1 MATRMRNNAEPV
13 EVLIADDQ
21 TLFRTGLARMLAS
34 DPRVKVVGQAR
45 DGQEALDQG
54 LARKPNV
61 VLMDVQMPKLT
72 GFEVTRSLRRA
83 LPAIQVLAMSAFV
96 DKSTVREA
104 LASGAKGFVDKNV
117 TFEEILQR
125 ILDLSPRTRSK
136 MSRPAGM
143 TSREL
148 AIVKQVAGGLSNK
161 QIARRL
167 GISEKTV
174 RNHLSS
180 AFHKLRASNRTEAV
194 LNAMR
199 MGLVSA

>member
-1 MATRMRNNAEPV
+1 MRTNAEPV

-34 DPRVKVVGQAR
+34 DPRIKVVGQAR

-54 LARKPNV
+54 LVRKPNV
-61 VLMDVQMPKLT
+61 ILMDVQMPKMT
-72 GFEVTRSLRRA
+72 GFEATRSLRRA
-83 LPAIQVLAMSAFV
+83 VPAIQVLAMSAFS
-96 DKSTVREA
+96 DRATIREA

-125 ILDLSPRTRSK
+125 ILDLSPKSRSK
-136 MSRPAGM
+136 GIRPAGM
-143 TSREL
+143 TTREL
-148 AIVKQVAGGLSNK
+148 AIIKQVAGGLSNK

-174 RNHLSS
+174 RNHLSA

>member
-1 MATRMRNNAEPV
+1 MATRVRNSAEPI

-21 TLFRTGLARMLAS
+21 TLFRAGLARMLAS
-34 DPRVKVVGQAR
+34 DPRIKVVGQSR
-45 DGQEALDQG
+45 DGQEALDHG
-54 LARKPNV
+54 LARKPHV
-61 VLMDVQMPKLT
+61 VIMDVQMPKLT
-72 GFEVTRSLRRA
+72 GFEATRSLRRA
-83 LPAIQVLAMSAFV
+83 LPAIQVLAMSAFA
-96 DKSTVREA
+96 DKATIREA
-104 LASGAKGFVDKNV
+104 LASGARGFVDKNV

-125 ILDLSPRTRSK
+125 ILELSPKSK
-136 MSRPAGM
+136 RSRPAGM

-199 MGLVSA
+199 MGLVTA

>member
-1 MATRMRNNAEPV
+1 VRTNAEPV

-34 DPRVKVVGQAR
+34 DPRIKVVGQAR

-54 LARKPNV
+54 LVRKPNV
-61 VLMDVQMPKLT
+61 ILMDVQMPKMT
-72 GFEVTRSLRRA
+72 GFEATRSLRRA
-83 LPAIQVLAMSAFV
+83 VPAIQVLAMSAFS
-96 DKSTVREA
+96 DRATIREA

-125 ILDLSPRTRSK
+125 ILDLSPKSRSK
-136 MSRPAGM
+136 GIRPAGM
-143 TSREL
+143 TTREL
-148 AIVKQVAGGLSNK
+148 AIIKQVAGGLSNK

-174 RNHLSS
+174 RNHLSA